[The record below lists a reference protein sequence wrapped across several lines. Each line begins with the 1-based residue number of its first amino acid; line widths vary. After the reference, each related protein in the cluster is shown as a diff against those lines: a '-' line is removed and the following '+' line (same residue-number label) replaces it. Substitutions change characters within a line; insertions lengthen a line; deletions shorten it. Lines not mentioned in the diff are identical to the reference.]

1 MLQYY
6 GPDENLIFYDF
17 GGQLRGREEIRA
29 HFAPI
34 FAAARKIQVRTPA
47 SFVDSDGL
55 IGIQISRHHIKIEE
69 KDGGTKI
76 VDLRR
81 SDCLRRV
88 NGKWYSMLSMISL
101 PTARVNW
108 QDPKSIVSP
117 TEGITTH
124 ATE

>member
-1 MLQYY
+1 MLRYY
-6 GPDENLIFYDF
+6 GPDDDVIFYDL

-29 HFAPI
+29 HFEPI
-34 FAAARKIQVRTPA
+34 FAAVREIQVGTPA

-55 IGIQISRHHIKIEE
+55 IGIQISRHHVKIEG
-69 KDGGTKI
+69 KDGSTTI

-108 QDPKSIVSP
+108 QDPKSIASP
-117 TEGITTH
+117 TEGATTH
-124 ATE
+124 PTE